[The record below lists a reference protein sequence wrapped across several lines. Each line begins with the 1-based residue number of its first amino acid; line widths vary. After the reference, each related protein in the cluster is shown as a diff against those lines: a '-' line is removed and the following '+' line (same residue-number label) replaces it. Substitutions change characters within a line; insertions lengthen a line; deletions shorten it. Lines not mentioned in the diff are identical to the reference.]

1 MFILSSI
8 TMSDSTIS
16 RILFDTQ
23 TAMPLF
29 YPLRYS
35 IDHLNNKSIST
46 QDASLQ
52 AIKYFYHYWFI
63 KYEVTFCYSFY
74 KSNHNPN
81 IAIDELDNFFNYL
94 RNGNSYTPNIIQFT
108 ANSHSNI
115 YTHAE
120 RIRAVAR
127 FIKYLI
133 SKYINAYYNDSKP
146 EELARYAD
154 RLQRSLMI
162 KTEEFNSLYKRRNNG
177 QVKISHNFKSLTKEM
192 VKAVYKIIT
201 PSYGKKC
208 NKLNPFST
216 APLQFRNAIIINIL
230 LKYGLRV
237 GELML
242 LEIES
247 IEENMKGDKY
257 SLVVTSVSDDN
268 FDPRYRLPSIKTSN
282 AHRLIEIEKE
292 DYDFLQMYIKRI
304 RPELDHRFIFTTLK
318 KPFKPLSYDA
328 IYLLFSK
335 VDDVLTENYP
345 EFKNNKYSDSI
356 DKLTPHITR
365 HTWAY
370 LALER
375 IYQDKYN
382 KLMKLSSLSNVSF
395 INNSIMEDS
404 KAELREIAGWSYNSL
419 MPSHYA
425 KRFISDRANKSN
437 LERIKMDMPD
447 INIYLEDF

>member
-8 TMSDSTIS
+8 TMSDTTVS
-16 RILFDTQ
+16 RILFDSQ
-23 TAMPLF
+23 TTMPLF

-52 AIKYFYHYWFI
+52 AIKYFYDYWFL
-63 KYEVTFCYSFY
+63 KYKVTFCYSFY
-74 KSNHNPN
+74 KSNHNPS

-94 RNGNSYTPNIIQFT
+94 RNGNSYTPNIIKF
-108 ANSHSNI
+108 APNLNSNI

-120 RIRAVAR
+120 RVRSVAR

-133 SKYINAYYNDSKP
+133 SKYTNAYYNNSEPK
-146 EELARYAD
+146 ELLRYGD
-154 RLQRSLMI
+154 RLHRSLMI
-162 KTEEFNSLYKRRNNG
+162 KTEEFNSLYKGRKDNQANRNNE
-177 QVKISHNFKSLTKEM
+177 FKSLTKEM
-192 VKAVYKIIT
+192 VKAVYSIIT
-201 PSYGKKC
+201 PSNEKKP
-208 NKLNPFST
+208 NGLNPFST
-216 APLQFRNAIIINIL
+216 AHLQVRNAIIVNIL

-247 IEENMKGDKY
+247 IGKNMKGDKY

-292 DYDFLQMYIKRI
+292 DYEFLQMYIKRI
-304 RPELDHRFIFTTLK
+304 RPKSKHRFIFTTLK
-318 KPFKPLSYDA
+318 KPFNPLSYDA

-335 VDDVLTENYP
+335 INDVLMKTYP
-345 EFKNNKYSDSI
+345 EFRNPKYSDSI
-356 DKLTPHITR
+356 DKLTPHVAR

-375 IYQDKYN
+375 IYRDKHN
-382 KLMKLSSLSNVSF
+382 ELLKLSSLSDVNF
-395 INNSIMEDS
+395 INNNIMEDS
-404 KAELREIAGWSYNSL
+404 KSELREIAGWSYNSN

-425 KRFISDRANKSN
+425 KRFISNRANKSN
-437 LERIKMDMPD
+437 LDRIKMDIPK
-447 INIYLEDF
+447 INIYPEDF